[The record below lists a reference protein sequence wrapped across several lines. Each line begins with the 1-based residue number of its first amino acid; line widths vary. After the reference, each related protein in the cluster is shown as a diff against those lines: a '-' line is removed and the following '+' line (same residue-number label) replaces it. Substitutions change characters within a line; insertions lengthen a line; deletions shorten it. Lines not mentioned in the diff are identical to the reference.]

1 MRPDLNSQ
9 VSEKPGAVQTE
20 KLGRPAALSTINT
33 HNSALNRVLDEAEL
47 RGWITKAIRP
57 TLLNKGVKQ
66 KSRGSFTDEEYE
78 FIVKKTRYFHKHTE
92 GKITRETREVLHNYA
107 LLLANTGGFYP
118 IFTDGLKTT

>member
-1 MRPDLNSQ
+1 MKIGYNPFDKWR
-9 VSEKPGAVQTE
+9 TE

-78 FIVKKTRYFHKHTE
+78 FIVKDCLELTRC
-92 GKITRETREVLHNYA
+92 
-107 LLLANTGGFYP
+107 TGRP
-118 IFTDGLKTT
+118 VPLVRPLGLP